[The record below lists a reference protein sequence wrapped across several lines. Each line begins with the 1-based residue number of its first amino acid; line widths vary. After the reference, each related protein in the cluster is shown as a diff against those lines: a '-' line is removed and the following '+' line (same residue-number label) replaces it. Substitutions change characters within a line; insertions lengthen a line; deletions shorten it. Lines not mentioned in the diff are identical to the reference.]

1 MDNRRETGGVGRRA
15 LLPAILLVILGI
27 VLLLNTTGVVGWG
40 IWLSLFRF
48 WPLILIAVGLNI
60 ILGRRFP
67 VVSALLV
74 TLILCAGVTA
84 AYLFERTTEP
94 GHFLGES
101 RHSWTLNDADILEME
116 IDFGAGSLSIDSGVS
131 TGADELFVV
140 RASGID
146 AAVIPAHNSARAQN
160 GGGYYGYSPIGT
172 DGRVAVTL
180 SPNEPRD
187 LRVAHGGG
195 WDIDIDL
202 WGLFQSLGDIN
213 WEVGI
218 SPDVVVGLDIEAGAA
233 DIDLDLSELTLETL
247 DMDMGAADVNVV
259 LPADSG
265 HTDVSI
271 DAGAADIDI
280 SIPDNVAAMITTD
293 TAVTSI
299 DVDTARFPMSDGVYR
314 SLNYETAL
322 NRVEIN
328 IDAGVS
334 SVSIH

>member
-74 TLILCAGVTA
+74 TLILCAGVGV
-84 AYLFERTTEP
+84 AYVFDRDTEP
-94 GHFLGES
+94 GYFVGTS
-101 RHSWTLNDADILEME
+101 NHSWALGDAETLDME
-116 IDFGAGSLSIDSGVS
+116 IDFGAGSLAIDSGVS

-146 AAVIPAHNSARAQN
+146 AAVTPTRNSARAQN

-172 DGRVAVTL
+172 DGKVAVTL
-180 SPNEPRD
+180 SPKGPRD

-202 WGLFQSLGDIN
+202 WGLFQRLGDVN

-218 SPDVVVGLDIEAGAA
+218 SPEVAVKLDIDAGAA
-233 DIDLDLSELTLETL
+233 DIALDLRDINLEAL
-247 DMDMGAADVNVV
+247 DIDIGAADVNVV
-259 LPADSG
+259 LPAHAG

-280 SIPDNVAAMITTD
+280 FVPDDVAALIESD
-293 TAVTSI
+293 SALISL
-299 DVDTARFPMSDGVYR
+299 DVDTSRFPESDGVYQ
-314 SLNYETAL
+314 SPGYDTAR
-322 NRVEIN
+322 NRVHIS

-334 SVSIH
+334 DISIN

>member
-74 TLILCAGVTA
+74 TLILSAGIGV
-84 AYLFERTTEP
+84 AYVFDRDTEP
-94 GHFLGES
+94 GYFVGTS
-101 RHSWTLNDADILEME
+101 KHSWALGDTETLDME
-116 IDFGAGSLSIDSGVS
+116 IDFGAGSLAIDSGVS

-140 RASGID
+140 RSSGID
-146 AAVIPAHNSARAQN
+146 AAVTPAHNSARAQN

-172 DGRVAVTL
+172 DGKVAVTL
-180 SPNEPRD
+180 SPKGPRD
-187 LRVAHGGG
+187 LRAAHGGG

-202 WGLFQSLGDIN
+202 WGLFQRLGDVN

-233 DIDLDLSELTLETL
+233 DIELDLSELTLETL
-247 DMDMGAADVNVV
+247 DMDIGAADVNVV
-259 LPADSG
+259 LPAHAG

-280 SIPDNVAAMITTD
+280 AVPDGVAAMITTD

-299 DVDTARFPMSDGVYR
+299 DVDTARFPMNDGVYR
-314 SLNYETAL
+314 SSDYETAL

>member
-15 LLPAILLVILGI
+15 LLPAIILLILGI
-27 VLLLNTTGVVGWG
+27 VLLLNTTDVVGWG

-48 WPLILIAVGLNI
+48 WPLILVAVGLNI

-74 TLILCAGVTA
+74 TLILCAGLGV
-84 AYLFERTTEP
+84 AYVFDRNTEP
-94 GHFLGES
+94 GYFS
-101 RHSWTLNDADILEME
+101 RTSNHSWALGDTERLDME
-116 IDFGAGSLSIDSGVS
+116 IDFGAGSLAIDSGVS
-131 TGADELFVV
+131 T
-140 RASGID
+140 D
-146 AAVIPAHNSARAQN
+146 AAHNGASAQN

-172 DGRVAVTL
+172 DGKVAVSL
-180 SPNEPRD
+180 FPRGPRE
-187 LRVAHGGG
+187 LRFTHGGG

-202 WGLFQSLGDIN
+202 WGLFQRLGDVN
-213 WEVGI
+213 WEVGV

-233 DIDLDLSELTLETL
+233 DIELDLSELTLETL
-247 DMDMGAADVNVV
+247 DMDIGAADVNVV
-259 LPADSG
+259 LPAHAG

-271 DAGAADIDI
+271 DAG
-280 SIPDNVAAMITTD
+280 AAMITTD

-299 DVDTARFPMSDGVYR
+299 DVDTARFPMNDGVYR
-314 SLNYETAL
+314 SSDYETAL